1 MTNEPTSRTVEQAPG
16 AARVFYKQPEL
27 LTVEEHSTLGLNRAN
42 RPYDFCSTVRAVP
55 LTAVEMNIAQRH
67 YPIIFSSVEEPS
79 LLAVVGVVD
88 DINLFVDERGRW
100 EAGAYIPAYLRCHPF
115 ALVTHTA
122 EDFAVAVD
130 MAATTVAENGE
141 QPIFD
146 GKELSAPV
154 KESVEHCARFDAQ
167 AKITAE
173 FCKRLAELD
182 LLTGQELSLAPD
194 EGGEETVV
202 AKYVAVDFRKLQEL
216 DAETLQKLHK
226 DGTLAAVYAHRFSL
240 DTWRHLLERRVRR
253 KQQG

>member
-27 LTVEEHSTLGLNRAN
+27 LTVEEHSNLGLNRAN

>member
-146 GKELSAPV
+146 GQELSAPV